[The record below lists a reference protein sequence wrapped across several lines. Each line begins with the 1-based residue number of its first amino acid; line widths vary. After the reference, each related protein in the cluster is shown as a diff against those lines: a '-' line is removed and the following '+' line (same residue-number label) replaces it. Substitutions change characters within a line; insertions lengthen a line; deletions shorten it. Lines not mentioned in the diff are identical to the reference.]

1 MTTET
6 VMKETKPSDGSS
18 DEHIS
23 VKQQEPVAEGPSVK
37 RELEKK
43 VEEGPPL
50 KKNRNPSTIS
60 VSSEDL
66 QGVAKKEGGF
76 NSADMTTFASNSS
89 LNALAVSAA
98 AKSTHESKR
107 RLSSMEGSSDDLA
120 GMTQS
125 ERKRYR
131 EKKRRSDI
139 TNAVDELTK
148 VLMKIDPNS
157 FSPNFSFGDGR
168 SKHTVPSSAQN
179 LNRTEIISHAAK
191 VLNRI
196 NAEKDEMKLQVAKLS
211 ALIRDTRSG
220 ATASHS
226 NLMLPQ
232 QLHRIPS
239 FSATQNAL
247 VDPAAQIQQ
256 QQLQQQVRYMSAAY
270 PRQHA
275 ASNSPAAATIDQ
287 LYLSQQLLEQ
297 RQRGTY

>member
-1 MTTET
+1 MTEHYEGTKIIEGASEDNLTKKSDTESPEQT
-6 VMKETKPSDGSS
+6 SGIKRDLEESI
-18 DEHIS
+18 DERS
-23 VKQQEPVAEGPSVK
+23 
-37 RELEKK
+37 
-43 VEEGPPL
+43 PL

-66 QGVAKKEGGF
+66 QASAKKEETF
-76 NSADMTTFASNSS
+76 NPSGLTSFTSSSS
-89 LNALAVSAA
+89 LNAMSVPATGKNSN
-98 AKSTHESKR
+98 ENKR
-107 RLSSMEGSSDDLA
+107 RLSSIDGSNDDLA

-168 SKHTVPSSAQN
+168 SKHSVPSSAQN

-191 VLNRI
+191 VLNRL
-196 NAEKDEMKLQVAKLS
+196 NSEKDEMKLQIAKLS
-211 ALIRDTRSG
+211 TMLRESRGGT
-220 ATASHS
+220 TTSHN

-239 FSATQNAL
+239 FTTTTPNAL

-256 QQLQQQVRYMSAAY
+256 QHLQHQVRYMSAAY

-275 ASNSPAAATIDQ
+275 TTTSPTTATIDQ

-297 RQRGTY
+297 RQRGPY